1 MQKLV
6 SYHPRFWIAVLAGT
20 AIVFVRPGHLSAISR
35 VLIAWNAGV
44 DLFLGLI
51 FFWMRRL
58 TAEQIRSR
66 FVEEDESAPVILFI
80 VILAALLSLVAIVA
94 MLSSLKQVA
103 EFQRIA
109 HFVLAGLTVVNSWML
124 VPTMFTTVYAG
135 MYYSTEEDER
145 PLLFPQTLQP
155 VFWDSRSTSRPGCWG
170 RTERCKR
177 THR

>member
-1 MQKLV
+1 
-6 SYHPRFWIAVLAGT
+6 
-20 AIVFVRPGHLSAISR
+20 
-35 VLIAWNAGV
+35 
-44 DLFLGLI
+44 
-51 FFWMRRL
+51 
-58 TAEQIRSR
+58 
-66 FVEEDESAPVILFI
+66 
-80 VILAALLSLVAIVA
+80 LVAIVA

-103 EFQRIA
+103 EFKRIA
-109 HFVLAGLTVVNSWML
+109 HFVLAGFTVVNSWML